1 MENAYE
7 AERAA
12 RIAENRRKMEDL
24 GLLGA
29 SRALEPAGQAA
40 KPRRAPAPK
49 RPPPPPAEASRASG
63 RLRGHAAPCAAV
75 SAAVARVEAAEDA
88 VAAAAGPPP
97 RRGGRQADVR
107 PPPGAA
113 YHAPFSLRVGRTTVW
128 EIGML
133 RRGADAG
140 LYWSGNGSLYRHAY
154 PVGFRAER
162 TVWGVAHEARVE
174 AGPPGAGPEFV
185 LRELAGGGRVWRG
198 ATPSRPWTDACL
210 ARRTG
215 LRISG
220 PAFMGFSDLA
230 VQRAVFALYA
240 AAAALEG
247 RVPEHGAAAA
257 AGEEGA
263 EAGGESPA
271 AHGASEL
278 G

>member
-7 AERAA
+7 AKRAA

-40 KPRRAPAPK
+40 KRRAPAPK

-75 SAAVARVEAAEDA
+75 SDAVARAEAAEDA
-88 VAAAAGPPP
+88 AAAAAGPPP
-97 RRGGRQADVR
+97 RCGGRQADVR
-107 PPPGAA
+107 PPPATA

-133 RRGADAG
+133 RRGADAD
-140 LYWSGNGSLYRHAY
+140 LYWSGNGSLYRHAH

-162 TVWGVAHEARVE
+162 TVWGVPHEVRIE

-198 ATPSRPWTDACL
+198 ATPTRPWTDACL
-210 ARRTG
+210 SRRTG

-230 VQRAVFALYA
+230 VQRAVFALYSA
-240 AAAALEG
+240 AEAAAALEG
-247 RVPEHGAAAA
+247 RVPQYAEG
-257 AGEEGA
+257 AGEV
-263 EAGGESPA
+263 PA
-271 AHGASEL
+271 L
-278 G
+278 GHCAL